1 MSRDQIQSSTTT
13 ATQPLTEAE
22 MISRII
28 AGERELFYDLIKPC
42 ERAAFL
48 TAFSVLKSEADAEE
62 VVQEAALKAYKA
74 LGGFR
79 GEAKFSTWLVKITLN
94 EARMRLRRSRAES
107 EVPLQEFMDDS
118 EGDYTPAVL
127 TDWREIPS
135 EALDRKEL
143 RETLQRALDELP
155 EKYREVLIS
164 RDVRE
169 MNIQETAHLLG
180 ISEGMV
186 KTRLF
191 RARLLMQKIL
201 APELRANGKRYERL
215 IMVLDCKHVWREI
228 SNYIDGDL
236 DPAVRA
242 SMEKHLAHCRHCAAV
257 LDSTH
262 NILYL
267 IADERTFTLP
277 VGFSER
283 LRARLES
290 ELEKSEPAGR

>member
-1 MSRDQIQSSTTT
+1 MSDDQIQSSSTT
-13 ATQPLTEAE
+13 ATQLLTEAE

-42 ERAAFL
+42 ERAVFL

-74 LGGFR
+74 LSSFR

-107 EVPLQEFMDDS
+107 EVSLEDFANDGDS
-118 EGDYTPAVL
+118 DYTPAVL

-143 RETLQRALDELP
+143 RVLLQRGLDELP
-155 EKYREVLIS
+155 EKYREVLIL

-169 MNIQETAHLLG
+169 LNIEETAQLLG
-180 ISEGMV
+180 ISIGMV

-191 RARLLMQKIL
+191 RARLMMQKIV
-201 APELRANGKRYERL
+201 APELRAQGKRYTR
-215 IMVLDCKHVWREI
+215 
-228 SNYIDGDL
+228 G
-236 DPAVRA
+236 
-242 SMEKHLAHCRHCAAV
+242 
-257 LDSTH
+257 
-262 NILYL
+262 
-267 IADERTFTLP
+267 
-277 VGFSER
+277 
-283 LRARLES
+283 
-290 ELEKSEPAGR
+290 

>member
-1 MSRDQIQSSTTT
+1 LSRDQIQSSTTT

-42 ERAAFL
+42 ERAVFL

-74 LGGFR
+74 LGSFR

-94 EARMRLRRSRAES
+94 EARMRLRRSRVES
-107 EVPLQEFMDDS
+107 EVSLEEFVGDGDS
-118 EGDYTPAVL
+118 DYTPAVL

-135 EALDRKEL
+135 EALERKEL
-143 RETLQRALDELP
+143 RALLRRGLDELP

-169 MNIQETAHLLG
+169 LNIEETAQLLG
-180 ISEGMV
+180 ISIGMV

-191 RARLLMQKIL
+191 RARLMMQKIV
-201 APELRANGKRYERL
+201 APELRAQGKRYTR
-215 IMVLDCKHVWREI
+215 
-228 SNYIDGDL
+228 G
-236 DPAVRA
+236 
-242 SMEKHLAHCRHCAAV
+242 
-257 LDSTH
+257 
-262 NILYL
+262 
-267 IADERTFTLP
+267 
-277 VGFSER
+277 
-283 LRARLES
+283 
-290 ELEKSEPAGR
+290 

>member
-1 MSRDQIQSSTTT
+1 LSRDQIQSSTTT

-107 EVPLQEFMDDS
+107 EVSLEDFVDDS
-118 EGDYTPAVL
+118 DSDYTPAVL

-135 EALDRKEL
+135 GALDRKEL
-143 RETLQRALDELP
+143 REILQRALDELP

-169 MNIQETAHLLG
+169 LNIEETAQLLG
-180 ISEGMV
+180 ISIGMV

-191 RARLLMQKIL
+191 RARLMMQKIV
-201 APELRANGKRYERL
+201 APELGAHGKRYTR
-215 IMVLDCKHVWREI
+215 
-228 SNYIDGDL
+228 G
-236 DPAVRA
+236 
-242 SMEKHLAHCRHCAAV
+242 
-257 LDSTH
+257 
-262 NILYL
+262 
-267 IADERTFTLP
+267 
-277 VGFSER
+277 
-283 LRARLES
+283 
-290 ELEKSEPAGR
+290 